1 MIRKWSVCYLLVWD
15 NIQTL
20 EHENYFL
27 NSSLFPPRVQLWSA
41 TSSWSWRP
49 CSWWVSEAD
58 PGDVARIHD
67 RWLPWPQHSCPRPI
81 RGSKVWDSSHRVGN
95 IFVKNISYDNIS
107 REDIIKAD
115 ISIDNLVITNL
126 STFITEIAHLDV
138 EDLALELELRIPQL
152 RVINTIHDSKVSDS
166 KSRVTPSTTWL
177 EIFLV
182 FSRSTEM
189 VPCTWRLISW
199 MCTPRLLSSS
209 TSRDTSSSSQCNSGK
224 VSKKKRIMEL
234 SIERV
239 IFFLETRPQ
248 IEQLLNKRSL
258 HFSWKCSNNILFFLI
273 YFYFN
278 LIFFFKPSLSANFT
292 DIRAHLDNLLGGGNF
307 GESVN
312 NLLNL
317 LGDFIWDA
325 VWREGLKKI
334 EFYIHRGKKFEI
346 FHDPFLNAN
355 GGGRV

>member
-81 RGSKVWDSSHRVGN
+81 RGSKVWDSSHRVRI

-152 RVINTIHDSKVSDS
+152 RVIDTIHDSK
-166 KSRVTPSTTWL
+166 
-177 EIFLV
+177 
-182 FSRSTEM
+182 
-189 VPCTWRLISW
+189 
-199 MCTPRLLSSS
+199 
-209 TSRDTSSSSQCNSGK
+209 
-224 VSKKKRIMEL
+224 
-234 SIERV
+234 SIW
-239 IFFLETRPQ
+239 F
-248 IEQLLNKRSL
+248 
-258 HFSWKCSNNILFFLI
+258 
-273 YFYFN
+273 
-278 LIFFFKPSLSANFT
+278 
-292 DIRAHLDNLLGGGNF
+292 
-307 GESVN
+307 
-312 NLLNL
+312 
-317 LGDFIWDA
+317 
-325 VWREGLKKI
+325 
-334 EFYIHRGKKFEI
+334 
-346 FHDPFLNAN
+346 
-355 GGGRV
+355 